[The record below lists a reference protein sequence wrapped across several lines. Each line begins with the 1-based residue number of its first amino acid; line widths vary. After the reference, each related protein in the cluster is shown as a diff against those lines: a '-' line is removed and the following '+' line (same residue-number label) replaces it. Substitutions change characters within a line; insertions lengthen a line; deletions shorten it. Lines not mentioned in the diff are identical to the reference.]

1 MLWVFLILAL
11 AIIGFIAIFVI
22 ALVVIR
28 KVGLVDD
35 GTFAQYSHI
44 ATIVGLPLAV
54 IGAIGA
60 IVTTAALLFRDGE
73 PPPHP
78 SPSPT
83 VEMAKTSPRPDLSPS
98 VTPFPSQTPIAL
110 VTPTLSPIP
119 PGPLEGRTEETPQP
133 RTTSQ
138 DQASSTAT
146 QTRYDRGDVGT
157 RKENGYYEI
166 TLDNAKR
173 EATCRNGF
181 ARVSN
186 QEKLITI
193 TFSLRAAHLQV
204 PSIASGQDVTTYYVE
219 DAEGQRYQMSC
230 GDGRYFN
237 VSLNSFEG
245 KPKPK
250 SLVISFVVPISAQG
264 LRFRFSAPAGDA
276 IVLKLPNPL

>member
-11 AIIGFIAIFVI
+11 AIIVFVAIFVI
-22 ALVVIR
+22 ALAVIR
-28 KVGLVDD
+28 KVGLVDKD
-35 GTFAQYSHI
+35 TFVQYSHI

-60 IVTTAALLFRDGE
+60 IVTTAALLFRDRE

-83 VEMAKTSPRPDLSPS
+83 VEIVKTSPRPDVSPS

-119 PGPLEGRTEETPQP
+119 SGPLEGRAEETPQP

-138 DQASSTAT
+138 DQAAT

-157 RKENGYYEI
+157 KKENGYYEI
-166 TLDNAKR
+166 TLDNAKT

-193 TFSLRAAHLQV
+193 TFSLRAAHLEV
-204 PSIASGQDVTTYYVE
+204 PSIATSQDVTTYYLE
-219 DAEGQRYQMSC
+219 DSEGRRYQMSC

-264 LRFRFSAPAGDA
+264 LRLRFGPPAGDA